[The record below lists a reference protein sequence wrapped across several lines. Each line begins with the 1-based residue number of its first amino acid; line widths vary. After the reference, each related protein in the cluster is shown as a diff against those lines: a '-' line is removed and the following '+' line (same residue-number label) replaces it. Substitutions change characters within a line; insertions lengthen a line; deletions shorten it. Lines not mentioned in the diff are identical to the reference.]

1 MARVASWNGVS
12 IRFAGASIVPT
23 PRINMLSICSLSSL
37 SVIMSVAP
45 AANQQHFPRLIVQ
58 TRFMVKITRQGAVYL
73 PVLIT
78 LCDEWCD
85 GSDGLCQLSLVA
97 PLLHMF
103 IPLQMC
109 WELFRYL
116 SSLLNLLKWKKIT
129 IKPLLCIQW
138 ENYSD
143 FSINE

>member
-58 TRFMVKITRQGAVYL
+58 TRFMVKITRQGAL
-73 PVLIT
+73 
-78 LCDEWCD
+78 
-85 GSDGLCQLSLVA
+85 
-97 PLLHMF
+97 
-103 IPLQMC
+103 
-109 WELFRYL
+109 
-116 SSLLNLLKWKKIT
+116 
-129 IKPLLCIQW
+129 
-138 ENYSD
+138 
-143 FSINE
+143 